1 MSNETYTDALEVPAG
16 TLLANY
22 VAKFVGTLIA
32 FLILTAIWGEHLAMS
47 FDAIWRFDTS
57 GLGGADR
64 QWMTMTMYLYE
75 LGWGPQVSFGKASAV
90 AWLLF
95 LIIVLIGLLNFAITR
110 RIASGGSAHPTTRR
124 TRGRRG

>member
-57 GLGGADR
+57 GLG
-64 QWMTMTMYLYE
+64 
-75 LGWGPQVSFGKASAV
+75 AV
-90 AWLLF
+90 WVIFVWAGLF
-95 LIIVLIGLLNFAITR
+95 ALIGK
-110 RIASGGSAHPTTRR
+110 GSAYFENKSTLV
-124 TRGRRG
+124 GRAV